1 MTASFLCYM
10 TDQRLSI
17 VDYDETKTNARYRA
31 VINEDK
37 IAVLQLQTVDTE
49 DTPVSQLS
57 LCSGIMESDVQQFLS
72 SSSTTNYLV
81 QLFIEKV
88 NDDIV
93 YR

>member
-1 MTASFLCYM
+1 MTASFRCFV
-10 TDQRLSI
+10 TDQRLTI
-17 VDYDETKTNARYRA
+17 LDYDETKSNGRYRA
-31 VINEDK
+31 VVNEDK
-37 IAVLQLQTVDTE
+37 IAVLQLQSVDTE

-57 LCSGIMESDVQQFLS
+57 LCSGVLESNVLQLLS

-81 QLFIEKV
+81 QFLIEKV